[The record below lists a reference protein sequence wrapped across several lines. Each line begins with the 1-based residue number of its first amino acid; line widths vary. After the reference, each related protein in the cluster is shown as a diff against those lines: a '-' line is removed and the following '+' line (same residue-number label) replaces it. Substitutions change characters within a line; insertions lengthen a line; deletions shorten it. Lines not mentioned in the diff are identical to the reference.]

1 MKGSAM
7 NIRLYVGSLLL
18 AATFFGSAGAMAQ
31 SQPPIK
37 IGEINSYRLQAAF
50 VEPHKRGM
58 ELAIEEINAAGGVL
72 GRKLELHTRDDNS
85 NPADGVRV
93 ADELLSREKVDVLT
107 GVMLSHV
114 ALGVSNF
121 AKQKK
126 VFYLASEALTDKLI
140 WDNGH
145 KYTYRLRSSTYTVAA
160 MLVPPAAAMKRKR
173 WAIVYPNYEYG
184 QASAAAFKRLLKAA
198 QPDVEFVAEQAVP
211 LGRIDAAATVQAL
224 LDSKVDAI
232 FSTIWAGDL
241 LKFLREGRA
250 RGLLNKDMKVVSMLI
265 GEPEY
270 LDPLRDEAPE
280 GWVVSGYPWRED
292 KRAENVKFVEAYQK
306 RFKDT
311 PRFGSVV
318 GYSAIHSLA
327 EGIKKAGSTN
337 ADALSAAFAGL
348 RVNTPFGDVQY
359 RAIDNQSTMGTH
371 VGTVAIKDGKG
382 VLVDWKYL
390 DGKDFLPPDDE
401 VRKLRPNN

>member
-1 MKGSAM
+1 
-7 NIRLYVGSLLL
+7 
-18 AATFFGSAGAMAQ
+18 MAQ
-31 SQPPIK
+31 GQGPIK
-37 IGEINSYRLQAAF
+37 IGEINSYRLQSAF

-58 ELAIEEINAAGGVL
+58 ELAIEEINSAGGVL

-93 ADELLSREKVDVLT
+93 ADELVSREKVDVLT

-121 AKQKK
+121 ASQKK

-145 KYTYRLRSSTYTVAA
+145 KYTYRLRSSTYTLAA
-160 MLVPPAAAMKRKR
+160 MLVPPASALKRKR

-184 QASAAAFKRLLKAA
+184 QASAAAFKKLLKAA

-211 LGRIDAAATVQAL
+211 LGRIDAAATTQAL
-224 LDSKVDAI
+224 LDAKPDAI

-241 LKFLREGRA
+241 LKFLREGRT

-280 GWVVSGYPWRED
+280 GWIVTGYPWQED
-292 KRAENVKFVEAYQK
+292 KRPGNVKFVDAYQK
-306 RFKDT
+306 RFKEA
-311 PRFGSVV
+311 PRLGSVV
-318 GYSAIHSLA
+318 GYSAIYSLA
-327 EGIKKAGSTN
+327 AGIKKAGSTN
-337 ADALSAAFAGL
+337 ADALSDAFAGL
-348 RVNTPFGDVQY
+348 QVGTPFGDVQY
-359 RAIDNQSTMGTH
+359 RAIDHQSTMGTH
-371 VGTVAIKDGKG
+371 VGTVAVRDGKG

-390 DGKDFLPPDDE
+390 DGKDFLPSDVE
-401 VRKLRPNN
+401 VRKLRPND